1 MKESISL
8 IEKLDGFIQRYH
20 RNKALRGLLLSF
32 ATLTTGAVLLVGL
45 EHVGRFGVAGR
56 TVLFYTFLAAAVV
69 VICTQVLWPTLQWL
83 RLSRGLDHD
92 EAAKIVGDHF
102 PDVKDKLLNTLQL
115 QQQVDNAQG
124 ADVTLLAASIDQ
136 RTASLRP
143 LPFVQAVDV
152 APALRAL
159 RIALP
164 VAVVVG
170 GLFWARPTWV
180 TEPANRIVQHRT
192 EFVEPAPFEFRL
204 LNNDLRVAAGDP
216 FSVAVEIVGDELP
229 GSVVVESS
237 GGRFRMERGSNHVF
251 RHTFPAV
258 RSRSSF
264 RFIANGWRSEEF
276 VVVPFSM
283 PSLAELRVQ
292 ATPPPYTGLPVVD
305 QRNQGDILV
314 PEGTP
319 IQWSIRVSDADKVR
333 MRIGDKPVDVR
344 AGAAG
349 TFHANWTASNNA
361 LYWVT
366 LLEQK
371 PLATHCATASG
382 SSRTASPRFASQRT
396 WTARRE
402 KDVTSPALYKTITA
416 SADSTLCGLL
426 WSGERGLQPT
436 TRFTPMPNLPTES
449 RARDEKICLFPMA
462 AKRHSF
468 IRGTWTA

>member
-8 IEKLDGFIQRYH
+8 IEKLDGFIRRYH

-69 VICTQVLWPTLQWL
+69 VVCTQVLWPTLQWL

-164 VAVVVG
+164 VAVVVC

-180 TEPANRIVQHRT
+180 TEPPTGLSNT
-192 EFVEPAPFEFRL
+192 EQSLWNPHL
-204 LNNDLRVAAGDP
+204 
-216 FSVAVEIVGDELP
+216 S
-229 GSVVVESS
+229 SS
-237 GGRFRMERGSNHVF
+237 G
-251 RHTFPAV
+251 
-258 RSRSSF
+258 
-264 RFIANGWRSEEF
+264 
-276 VVVPFSM
+276 
-283 PSLAELRVQ
+283 
-292 ATPPPYTGLPVVD
+292 
-305 QRNQGDILV
+305 
-314 PEGTP
+314 
-319 IQWSIRVSDADKVR
+319 
-333 MRIGDKPVDVR
+333 
-344 AGAAG
+344 
-349 TFHANWTASNNA
+349 
-361 LYWVT
+361 
-366 LLEQK
+366 
-371 PLATHCATASG
+371 C
-382 SSRTASPRFASQRT
+382 
-396 WTARRE
+396 
-402 KDVTSPALYKTITA
+402 
-416 SADSTLCGLL
+416 
-426 WSGERGLQPT
+426 
-436 TRFTPMPNLPTES
+436 
-449 RARDEKICLFPMA
+449 
-462 AKRHSF
+462 
-468 IRGTWTA
+468 